1 MGPVT
6 KAKQAPAVSG
16 SGPVRFYI
24 VHGFAGWGEI
34 TPSEYVRTSP
44 FTSLEQDW
52 RTAMPEMARKYPGRG
67 ESLEID
73 CHGAPGIL
81 YLDPQLNLDSLPA
94 FLLQPYAT
102 IEFLACKVANY
113 DVSALIQHFQSS
125 PGRQGDMA
133 FLRAWLKNAH
143 DLKSEEGQVFE
154 EDGMTY
160 ESGRLKQA
168 RDIGYRSWAFQ
179 YSCPYNV
186 GTAEAAAWKSGNDDA
201 RAEGSR
207 GARMLISRGAGREEA
222 LRANRDHGRVARLAI
237 ESGTYSLGD
246 CYNGPLFCSRAARL
260 LRCKIRAAMSSQP
273 GAMTSGMGLDEFLRT
288 PGYQTMPIGSWLGH
302 VFDFSPSGSVSYE
315 GLDVARGTYVPFTPG
330 GDGPLRNA

>member
-1 MGPVT
+1 
-6 KAKQAPAVSG
+6 
-16 SGPVRFYI
+16 
-24 VHGFAGWGEI
+24 
-34 TPSEYVRTSP
+34 
-44 FTSLEQDW
+44 
-52 RTAMPEMARKYPGRG
+52 MARKYPGRG

-94 FLLQPYAT
+94 FVNAVSGLLEPYAT

-125 PGRQGDMA
+125 PGRQGDIA
-133 FLRAWLKNAH
+133 FLKAWLKNSH
-143 DLKSEEGQVFE
+143 DLDSEEGQVFE

-160 ESGRLKQA
+160 DSDRLKQA
-168 RDIGYRSWAFQ
+168 RDIGYRSWAPR

-186 GTAEAAAWKSGNDDA
+186 GTAEAAAWKSGNDAA

-207 GARMLISRGAGREEA
+207 GARLVISRGAVRN
-222 LRANRDHGRVARLAI
+222 RAVGANLDHGRVARLAV
-237 ESGTYSLGD
+237 EAGMPSLGN

-260 LRCKIRAAMSSQP
+260 LSGTVRAAMSSQP

-302 VFDFSPSGSVSYE
+302 VFDFSPSGSVSYV